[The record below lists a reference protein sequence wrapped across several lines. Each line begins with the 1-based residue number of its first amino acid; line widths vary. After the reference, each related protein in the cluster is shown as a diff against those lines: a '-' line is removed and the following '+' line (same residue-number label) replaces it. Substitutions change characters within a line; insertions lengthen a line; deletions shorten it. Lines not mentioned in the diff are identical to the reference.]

1 MTVSMNKPL
10 LQLIDEFA
18 AESGI
23 SGHRVTKLAGNTRLY
38 ERLLKGK
45 GKRVWPETEIK
56 VRAFIMSQ
64 RANPS
69 PRRPHR
75 KSTQQHAQV

>member
-1 MTVSMNKPL
+1 MSTKL
-10 LQLIDEFA
+10 LQLINEFA
-18 AESGI
+18 AEAGI

-45 GKRVWPETEIK
+45 GNYIRPETEVK

-64 RANPS
+64 RSNPS
-69 PRRPHR
+69 PRRPR
-75 KSTQQHAQV
+75 KSQPQHQSQLQG